1 MHPLALAESGWVW
14 VGAGSRPAGLR
25 TGRAI
30 PGLRC
35 DAALPVRQNTRQ
47 GREGGALPKPFNI
60 SLNARR
66 LVTRRVETFT
76 SKGLGAARLEAGR
89 HLKVACA
96 RAYVFDGLAQFLR

>member
-30 PGLRC
+30 RGLRR

-47 GREGGALPKPFNI
+47 GREGGALPK
-60 SLNARR
+60 SLVNMRKRSCAAAEELR
-66 LVTRRVETFT
+66 VTDRVNDLCRPY
-76 SKGLGAARLEAGR
+76 SKVMLALGS
-89 HLKVACA
+89 LKVW
-96 RAYVFDGLAQFLR
+96 FLTASLVNFT

>member
-1 MHPLALAESGWVW
+1 MGVGRCGFEAGRVAD
-14 VGAGSRPAGLR
+14 GAGH
-25 TGRAI
+25 T
-30 PGLRC
+30 PGLRR